1 MRPTVAVGETARE
14 VETMATRKYHRCTFQ
29 ERDYLD
35 DVAKERFGA
44 AAKVRFGVGLRK
56 SKVYVLEV
64 AGVEVDRFGLPASLD
79 LQTKETVRQ
88 RVLEARDSLEDEI
101 EEAMVVMREGQDTL
115 RKVDTYLAATRQTT
129 EGKVS
134 P

>member
-1 MRPTVAVGETARE
+1 
-14 VETMATRKYHRCTFQ
+14 MATKYHRCTIQ

-35 DVAKERFGA
+35 AVAKERFGVT
-44 AAKVRFGVGLRK
+44 AKVRFGVGVRK

-64 AGVEVDRFGLPASLD
+64 AGVEVDRFGLPESLD

-88 RVLEARDSLEDEI
+88 QVLEARDDLEGEI
-101 EEAMVVMREGQDTL
+101 EEAMVTVREGQDTL
-115 RKVDTYLAATRQTT
+115 RKIDTYLTAT
-129 EGKVS
+129 KVQ